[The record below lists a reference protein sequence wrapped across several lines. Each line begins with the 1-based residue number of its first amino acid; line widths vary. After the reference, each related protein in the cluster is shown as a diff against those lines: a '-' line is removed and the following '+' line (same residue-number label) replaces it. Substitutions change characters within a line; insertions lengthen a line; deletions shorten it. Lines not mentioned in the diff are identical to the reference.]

1 MTKKEKVKL
10 EEAIELL
17 LGEGED
23 FHKAISMLFKLL
35 GRKWHVWEAL
45 NDPELKSI
53 SVLELAKRGNQEFKI
68 RIKPEWI
75 E

>member
-1 MTKKEKVKL
+1 MTKKEKAKL

-17 LGEGED
+17 LGEEEH
-23 FHKAISMLFKLL
+23 FHKAISMLFGLL
-35 GRKWHVWEAL
+35 GRKWHIWEAL
-45 NDPELKSI
+45 NDPDLKSKPVSEI
-53 SVLELAKRGNQEFKI
+53 TEEQPFKL